1 MKGNAMK
8 THTTV
13 LAALMASVALLA
25 GCDRRAA
32 NDSDPV
38 VARGERSDAPVRDM
52 RDAQRDL
59 PEAAANAGDSMIDKT
74 RDAAISAQVN
84 ARLARDSDLSALGI
98 DVDTAGG
105 RVVLH
110 GTAPDTA
117 ARDRA
122 TVLARGVDGVVSVDN
137 ELRVEP
143 RK

>member
-1 MKGNAMK
+1 MK

-25 GCDRRAA
+25 GCDRRTA

>member
-1 MKGNAMK
+1 MK

-59 PEAAANAGDSMIDKT
+59 PEAAANAAGDSMMDKT